1 MLFIDKL
8 MSIHKDNVNQNELS
22 KVIRDMQPDIKK
34 SPNYNEA
41 AANIVKQG
49 IDQKHAFRA
58 ENNPFKPKI
67 KLL

>member
-1 MLFIDKL
+1 
-8 MSIHKDNVNQNELS
+8 MSIYKDNINQNELS
-22 KVIRDMQPDIKK
+22 KVIKDMQPDIRRT
-34 SPNYNEA
+34 PNYNEA

-58 ENNPFKPKI
+58 ENNPFKPKS

>member
-1 MLFIDKL
+1 
-8 MSIHKDNVNQNELS
+8 MSIYKDNLNQAELS
-22 KVIRDMQPDIKK
+22 KVIRDMQPDITK
-34 SPNYNEA
+34 SPSYNEA

-58 ENNPFKPKI
+58 ENNPFKPKS

>member
-1 MLFIDKL
+1 MNI
-8 MSIHKDNVNQNELS
+8 NQNELG
-22 KVIRDMQPDIKK
+22 KVIRDMQPEIKRV
-34 SPNYNEA
+34 PNYNEA

-58 ENNPFKPKI
+58 ENNPFKPKS

>member
-1 MLFIDKL
+1 
-8 MSIHKDNVNQNELS
+8 MSIYNNNVNQAELG

-49 IDQKHAFRA
+49 IDQKHAFRV
-58 ENNPFKPKI
+58 ENNPFKPKS

>member
-1 MLFIDKL
+1 
-8 MSIHKDNVNQNELS
+8 MSIYNDSVNQNELG
-22 KVIRDMQPDIKK
+22 KVIRDMQPDITK
-34 SPNYNEA
+34 SPNYNQA

-58 ENNPFKPKI
+58 ENNPFKPKS